1 LWRKRA
7 LEPRGDETYVLGIL
21 FVDKVFPVNY
31 DIKNQIMLKTL
42 KYLLTLIFLISMG
55 ATYHLYQENQ
65 DLRAEIIQLQQKTE
79 ALDSAW
85 AQSANQLVRCK
96 ETQWAKEP

>member
-1 LWRKRA
+1 
-7 LEPRGDETYVLGIL
+7 
-21 FVDKVFPVNY
+21 
-31 DIKNQIMLKTL
+31 
-42 KYLLTLIFLISMG
+42 MG